1 MNIFSKLAKLFLI
14 LFASVLFIGGVTEL
28 QLIGLELMNK
38 PDTLSFYLGVL
49 YEMIVIFILGSTVY
63 FIVDYLKGLNKKDSK
78 EEQSEQVTNNK

>member
-14 LFASVLFIGGVTEL
+14 LFATVLFIGSVTEF

-49 YEMIVIFILGSTVY
+49 YELIVIFMLGSTVY

-78 EEQSEQVTNNK
+78 EEQDEQVTNNN